1 MYIIGEYKYMIL
13 VQGQSITSMFLG
25 VAKDRTQ
32 VLSCAI

>member
-13 VQGQSITSMFLG
+13 VQGQSITLMFLD
-25 VAKDRTQ
+25 VDKDSTQ